1 MTDAIR
7 VPMKEETQLDV
18 PPWEAEW
25 KPPEGVSDPIV
36 SFNTAMQDTHTSWM
50 QGALEWALGVDSE
63 ADTEVPEWMQLAKG
77 SGVQSFRQMGK
88 PGMIDWVPQGGVPAR
103 ATQKRTDGESLSLPE
118 TFQGGSKYMQLGQGA
133 PHEER
138 LRATRFSSTQR
149 NLARATGGGGALPA
163 DNHIVLADRQPTAAP
178 QVAIGAA
185 RQRQLAPLQDEVQS
199 LPGQLTSL
207 ISSVTSVFPAIPD
220 LIADNDVIDAGVPE
234 ERRRLLELRRQSEEA
249 AEAGSVYGPARYQG
263 LDSVPKG
270 ELLNFRA
277 LRVSR
282 PEGQKEWE
290 WVAPELKAAAA
301 RAVPTFPTSG
311 AFDGDASPMQ
321 ASPRQEHSPR
331 QTWEPAQE
339 AEF

>member
-7 VPMKEETQLDV
+7 VPVKEETKLDV

-36 SFNTAMQDTHTSWM
+36 SFNTAMQDTQTSWL

-63 ADTEVPEWMQLAKG
+63 ADTEIPEWVQLAGG
-77 SGVQSFRQMGK
+77 SGVQSFRQMAK

-103 ATQKRTDGESLSLPE
+103 ATQKRSDGESLSLPE
-118 TFQGGSKYMQLGQGA
+118 AFQGASKHLQLGQGA

-163 DNHIVLADRQPTAAP
+163 DNHIVLADRQPTSVP

-185 RQRQLAPLQDEVQS
+185 RQRQLAPLQDKVQA
-199 LPGQLTSL
+199 LPGPLTSL

-220 LIADNDVIDAGVPE
+220 LLADDDVLDGGVPE

-249 AEAGSVYGPARYQG
+249 AEAGSVYGPVRYQG

-277 LRVSR
+277 LHVSR

-290 WVAPELKAAAA
+290 WVGADLKAAAA
-301 RAVPTFPTSG
+301 RAVPAFGDSG
-311 AFDGDASPMQ
+311 SLDGAASPMQ

-331 QTWEPAQE
+331 QPWEPAESTQ
-339 AEF
+339 F